1 MGPCERTICLS
12 LFVCLAMAVFTTV
25 GLIYLTAIVYNPA
38 KNELEAGFLTNPVMC
53 TSILNQTVRKSSQA
67 LIYFYVVVS
76 SSNEVQ
82 GFPLF

>member
-38 KNELEAGFLTNPVMC
+38 KNELEAGFLNNPVMC
-53 TSILNQTVRKSSQA
+53 TSILNQTVRKISQA
-67 LIYFYVVVS
+67 LI
-76 SSNEVQ
+76 
-82 GFPLF
+82 

>member
-1 MGPCERTICLS
+1 MDRDQWEAGQADPRHQGMGPCERTICLS

-53 TSILNQTVRKSSQA
+53 TSILNQTVRESS
-67 LIYFYVVVS
+67 
-76 SSNEVQ
+76 
-82 GFPLF
+82 